1 MFRLSCIYVIV
12 AILILG
18 ACTEQKANFL
28 IHENPPIDAFYS
40 FASLQTLQKAWEN
53 NPTSDI
59 TAYQLALWYFHHKE
73 YSKAKDF
80 TQKALELVE
89 KGEYYLLKAQ
99 CENGLKNFAEARK
112 NLQQALKIGKND
124 FLILFFAFHFALEQ
138 SEWQE
143 AEKYLQKLEKNYFEA
158 PQLAFAK
165 GKLAFLQND
174 TLQAYY
180 FLQKAI
186 EQNPTNTESYKLL
199 SHLYNQQNQPARA
212 LEWANK
218 GLKIRNL
225 YDSLLLEKAL
235 ALQKLKEKDS
245 AAKYF
250 LKAYQQNNR
259 LYRASFFL
267 GEQALKAEKYQ
278 EALNFLENAYQY
290 APALPKI
297 NYFIGLCYE
306 KLGRNEIAL
315 NFYQKAIQQDAEDLT
330 ARQALYFLKEKLERE
345 RMKRLQDSLW
355 KAQQVKEQNMRN

>member
-1 MFRLSCIYVIV
+1 MDILRKSIFSCLVTLMFW
-12 AILILG
+12 
-18 ACTEQKANFL
+18 ACQEQKARFAVR
-28 IHENPPIDAFYS
+28 ENAQIDAFFS
-40 FASLQTLQKAWEN
+40 LASLQTLQKAWEN
-53 NPTSDI
+53 DPESDV
-59 TAYQLALWYFHHKE
+59 TAYQLALWYFHQKE

-89 KGEYYLLKAQ
+89 KAEYYLLKAQ
-99 CENGLKNFAEARK
+99 CENGLKNFTETRK

-124 FLILFFAFHFALEQ
+124 FLTLFFAFHFAVEQ

-143 AEKYLQKLEKNYFEA
+143 AEKYLQKLEKNYPEA
-158 PQLAFAK
+158 PQLTFAK
-165 GKLAFLQND
+165 GKLAFLKND
-174 TLQAYY
+174 TLQAYH

-186 EQNPTNTESYKLL
+186 EQNPTNTEGYKLL
-199 SHLYNQQNQPARA
+199 SHLYNQQNQPTRA

-259 LYRASFFL
+259 LYQASFFL

-278 EALNFLENAYQY
+278 EALNFLENAYRY

-297 NYFIGLCYE
+297 NYFMGLCYE
-306 KLGRNEIAL
+306 KLGKNELAL
-315 NFYQKAIQQDAEDLT
+315 EFYQKATKQDAEDLV

-355 KAQQVKEQNMRN
+355 KAQQAIEPN

>member
-1 MFRLSCIYVIV
+1 MLKLKCIYIIE

-28 IHENPPIDAFYS
+28 VHENPPIDALYS
-40 FASLQTLQKAWEN
+40 FASLQTLQEAWAN
-53 NPTSDI
+53 SPKKDMI
-59 TAYQLALWYFHHKE
+59 AYQLAVWHLYHKE
-73 YSKAKDF
+73 YHKANYF
-80 TQKALELVE
+80 IEKALEISE
-89 KGEYYLLKAQ
+89 KAEYYLLKAQ
-99 CENGLKNFAEARK
+99 CENGLKNFVEARK
-112 NLQQALKIGKND
+112 NLQKALKIRKND
-124 FLILFFAFHFALEQ
+124 FLTLLFAFHFAVEQ

-143 AEKYLQKLEKNYFEA
+143 AEKYLQIFEKNYPEA
-158 PQLAFAK
+158 TQLTFAK
-165 GKLAFLQND
+165 GKLAFLKND
-174 TLQAYY
+174 TLQAYH

-199 SHLYNQQNQPARA
+199 SQLYNEQNQPTKA

-235 ALQKLKEKDS
+235 AFQKLEEKDS

-259 LYRASFFL
+259 LYQASFFL
-267 GEQALKAEKYQ
+267 GEQALKTEKYQ
-278 EALNFLENAYQY
+278 EALHFLENAYQY

-297 NYFIGLCYE
+297 NYFMGLCHE
-306 KLGRNEIAL
+306 KLGRNELAL
-315 NFYQKAIQQDAEDLT
+315 DFYRKAIKQDAEDLI
-330 ARQALYFLKEKLERE
+330 ARQAFYFLKEKLEQE

-355 KAQQVKEQNMRN
+355 KAQPAKEQIIAK